1 MRVIV
6 EFKEEGGG
14 EVLSFPDVC
23 LFGDISLGNVLQL
36 FSNFCLVRRKSGRFT
51 FFLPY
56 RFLEESFSLIEKFRD

>member
-6 EFKEEGGG
+6 EFKEEGGGGG

-51 FFLPY
+51 FFSPLSVS
-56 RFLEESFSLIEKFRD
+56 RGKLQSH